1 MRRIRAER
9 GDDALPLLIQR
20 AARPPEITLLLRA
33 GFVLLLVAS
42 VFLVFLLDR
51 DGLRDQIDGHVSV
64 SDVVYFTMVTITTV
78 GYGDIVPVSDQA
90 RLIDAFFVT
99 PVRIF
104 VWLIFL
110 GTAYQLIIQRLIE
123 EWRMLRLQR
132 ELKDHVILCGYG
144 HSGSIAASELLL
156 RGWEPE
162 QVAVIDPDR
171 EEVTRAADRGFI
183 GLHGDASSEEI
194 LRVAGVQRAHSV
206 IVSVGRDD
214 TTVLIV
220 LTVRALASKVRI
232 IASVAEPE
240 NVKIVRSGGADE
252 IVAPSRFG
260 GYLMA
265 DAVNTQGT
273 IDFVSELLSYRGQ
286 CQLVEREARTDE
298 VGTPGARNRGH
309 CDRRDPSR
317 ATPVRLLER
326 SDAAHRSGRSRHRHR
341 RERRSLTDAFT
352 ACHLRKNDD

>member
-9 GDDALPLLIQR
+9 GDDALPLLIRR
-20 AARPPEITLLLRA
+20 AARPPEVTLLLRA

-64 SDVVYFTMVTITTV
+64 SDVFYFTMVTITTV

-104 VWLIFL
+104 VWLTFL

-162 QVAVIDPDR
+162 QIVGDR
-171 EEVTRAADRGFI
+171 PGPRGSHARGRAR
-183 GLHGDASSEEI
+183 LH
-194 LRVAGVQRAHSV
+194 R
-206 IVSVGRDD
+206 
-214 TTVLIV
+214 
-220 LTVRALASKVRI
+220 
-232 IASVAEPE
+232 P
-240 NVKIVRSGGADE
+240 
-252 IVAPSRFG
+252 
-260 GYLMA
+260 
-265 DAVNTQGT
+265 
-273 IDFVSELLSYRGQ
+273 
-286 CQLVEREARTDE
+286 AR
-298 VGTPGARNRGH
+298 R
-309 CDRRDPSR
+309 C
-317 ATPVRLLER
+317 LER
-326 SDAAHRSGRSRHRHR
+326 GNPAGGRCAAGAFSHRQ
-341 RERRSLTDAFT
+341 RRS
-352 ACHLRKNDD
+352 

>member
-78 GYGDIVPVSDQA
+78 GYGDIVPVSDRA

-123 EWRMLRLQR
+123 EWRMLRLQ
-132 ELKDHVILCGYG
+132 
-144 HSGSIAASELLL
+144 
-156 RGWEPE
+156 W
-162 QVAVIDPDR
+162 
-171 EEVTRAADRGFI
+171 
-183 GLHGDASSEEI
+183 
-194 LRVAGVQRAHSV
+194 
-206 IVSVGRDD
+206 
-214 TTVLIV
+214 
-220 LTVRALASKVRI
+220 
-232 IASVAEPE
+232 
-240 NVKIVRSGGADE
+240 N
-252 IVAPSRFG
+252 
-260 GYLMA
+260 
-265 DAVNTQGT
+265 
-273 IDFVSELLSYRGQ
+273 
-286 CQLVEREARTDE
+286 
-298 VGTPGARNRGH
+298 
-309 CDRRDPSR
+309 
-317 ATPVRLLER
+317 
-326 SDAAHRSGRSRHRHR
+326 
-341 RERRSLTDAFT
+341 
-352 ACHLRKNDD
+352 

>member
-78 GYGDIVPVSDQA
+78 GYGDIVPVSDRA

-220 LTVRALASKVRI
+220 LTVRALASRVRI

-252 IVAPSRFG
+252 IVAPSR
-260 GYLMA
+260 
-265 DAVNTQGT
+265 
-273 IDFVSELLSYRGQ
+273 E
-286 CQLVEREARTDE
+286 
-298 VGTPGARNRGH
+298 
-309 CDRRDPSR
+309 
-317 ATPVRLLER
+317 
-326 SDAAHRSGRSRHRHR
+326 
-341 RERRSLTDAFT
+341 
-352 ACHLRKNDD
+352 